1 MAYFTFTKAILA
13 GKPIDVYNHG
23 KMQRDF
29 TFIDDIVAG
38 VKAALFTS
46 GLAPYEVLNL
56 GNHHSEKLMDMIET
70 LGATLG
76 VKPVMDLLPM
86 QPGDVPATYAD
97 ITRAEAKLGFRPTP
111 SLAQGLPK
119 FVTWYRQ
126 YHSIS

>member
-1 MAYFTFTKAILA
+1 
-13 GKPIDVYNHG
+13 
-23 KMQRDF
+23 
-29 TFIDDIVAG
+29 
-38 VKAALFTS
+38 
-46 GLAPYEVLNL
+46 
-56 GNHHSEKLMDMIET
+56 MDMIET

-97 ITRAEAKLGFRPTP
+97 ITRAEAKLGFRPTT